1 MGMDTSQLPAFLV
14 VSLLFVIVP
23 GADWAYILTHATSVR
38 EAMASISG
46 LGIGY
51 LAHTLLA
58 AAGLTVALALL
69 PGALPVIT
77 VLGAA
82 YLCWLGVQT
91 LRHPADVSLPDVR
104 LPGTATAAETLAEG
118 ALGPTS
124 SPAPA
129 LAATAVSVD
138 ATGAGMRATAPSG
151 MWAPA
156 SPQRADAADRTTG
169 AGLAPVV
176 ETPRTARP
184 FAGSPRRHPVSGT
197 SARTAEST
205 RGVLLR
211 GIGASGLNPKVVLLF
226 LAIMPQFISPTAP
239 WPLSLQTAALGG
251 IHIVATMLFYTVLAL
266 TAVHVLA
273 RHPRITRPLSIVS
286 GLLMVLIGL
295 ALVAEQAWPLLS

>member
-1 MGMDTSQLPAFLV
+1 MGMDTSQLPVFLV

-184 FAGSPRRHPVSGT
+184 SPDRPGATPCPARPHAPLSHPRRPAARHRGERAQPEGRAAVPRDHAAVHLADRPV
-197 SARTAEST
+197 AAESADH
-205 RGVLLR
+205 
-211 GIGASGLNPKVVLLF
+211 GAS
-226 LAIMPQFISPTAP
+226 
-239 WPLSLQTAALGG
+239 AAS
-251 IHIVATMLFYTVLAL
+251 TSSRRCSSTTVLAL